1 MRLAPDKRK
10 FTPLQT
16 SAEKT
21 LLISRTLQVLLINS
35 LLPLASHSHKTII
48 RVVKLIRIENPS
60 KIATTE
66 KPEVP
71 KKQCPTVTSIHR

>member
-35 LLPLASHSHKTII
+35 LLPLASHKSII